1 VVRRPGVYDELIS
14 IGLARELAALERSGF
29 LIQKESVDPAD
40 AHVRLAAFSSR
51 LLQRALREQKGDNAI
66 ANQLEI
72 CRKVLGE
79 LQRLSGEVLEDD
91 DLPQDPPELL
101 LAISEQT
108 PGIDRGGP
116 PKRPALSLSESDLL
130 INATGEPG
138 FGHLL
143 EDEVPSS
150 DRIDLIC
157 AFIRWSGI
165 RILEGPLREFL
176 SAKGTF
182 RVLTTVYTG
191 STEREALDRLIDMG
205 AEIKVSYDTA
215 STRLH
220 AKAWLFHRE
229 SGYSTAYVGS
239 SNLSHS
245 ALVVGQE
252 WNVRLSEA
260 QTPALL
266 SKFRASF
273 DSYWAKPVF
282 ETYRPSVDGVR
293 FDEAIQRGRNSTTF
307 TFVGLDVIPRDHQ
320 VEMLQA
326 LQTERER
333 HGHHRNLLVAATGT
347 GKTIVAALDYRR
359 LCRDGVRPPLLFVAH
374 RKEILEQSLHAFR
387 AVLRDG
393 SFGELYVDGRRPE
406 EGRHVFASI
415 QSLSQRRLEDIAP
428 NYFRIVIVDEFH
440 RSAAPTYRRLLDH
453 LHPEELLGLTATPER
468 TDTLDILR
476 RFEGRLAF
484 ELRLWEALE
493 EGILCPFQYFGI
505 HDDVDLSS
513 VAWARG
519 RYDDS
524 ALENLYTANDYRVR
538 LILEEIRRRILN
550 PSHMRALGF
559 CATVQHAEF
568 MAKRFSEHGLPAL
581 AVTGNTA
588 SDVRDAA
595 RRKLIER
602 EVNVLFSVDLFNEGF
617 DLPEIDTVL
626 FLRPTESAT
635 VFLQQLGRGLRQS
648 EGKDCLTVLD
658 FIGRANRRFR
668 FELRYRALTGASR
681 AQLKDQIAQR
691 FPSLPAGCSIQ
702 LDRVAQDIV
711 LENISQAIGH
721 NWANLTRDLIELKS
735 DVDLATYLNDT
746 EHTLDELY
754 RGERSWSTLRR
765 DAQLPWPAAV
775 EGEREL
781 TKGLSRLLHIDDP
794 SWIRIA
800 RALAHDPGYP
810 GNLGLDEAERRT
822 LEALLLTILGD
833 TCPRSLLSAIEDL
846 RRHQSIL
853 FELRQLLPLLESSAT
868 HLATPVAEQVA
879 PLSSVPLTV
888 HSRYTLDEIQIA
900 VGRSNL
906 ANPPPNLQGGVLWDA
921 GSNSDL
927 FFVTLEKSERHYSPK
942 TLYRDYAVSPD
953 LFRWDSPHMTR
964 EASDSGQRY
973 IHHGE
978 RGSNVLLFVRRRRKD
993 GNRTAAYTFLGAVD
1007 YVEHTGER
1015 PMAVTWRLRRPM
1027 PADFYREAKV
1037 AAG

>member
-1 VVRRPGVYDELIS
+1 MARRPGVYDELIS
-14 IGLARELAALERSGF
+14 IGLARELAALEGSGF

-40 AHVRLAAFSSR
+40 AHVRLSAFSSL
-51 LLQRALREQKGDNAI
+51 LLQRALREQKGDNPL
-66 ANQLEI
+66 ANQLET
-72 CRKVLGE
+72 CRKVLIE
-79 LQRLSGEVLEDD
+79 LQRLSTGVVEDD
-91 DLPQDPPELL
+91 DFPQGPPEIL

-108 PGIDRGGP
+108 SGIGRGGL
-116 PKRPALSLSESDLL
+116 PKRPALSLSEGDLL

-176 SAKGTF
+176 NAKRSF

-191 STEREALDRLIDMG
+191 STEREALDRLVDMG

-215 STRLH
+215 NTRLH

-229 SGYSTAYVGS
+229 SGFSTAYVGS

-252 WNVRLSEA
+252 WNVRLSEV
-260 QTPALL
+260 QTPAVL

-282 ETYRPSVDGVR
+282 ETYRPGVDTVR
-293 FDEAIQRGRNSTTF
+293 FDEAIQRGRSNTTV
-307 TFVGLDVIPRDHQ
+307 TFVQIDVIPKDHQ

-347 GKTIVAALDYRR
+347 GKTYVAALDYRR

-374 RKEILEQSLHAFR
+374 RKEILEQSLHVFR

-415 QSLSQRRLEDIAP
+415 QSLSQRSLEEIAP

-440 RSAAPTYRRLLDH
+440 RAAATTYRRLLDH
-453 LHPEELLGLTATPER
+453 LQPDELLGLTATPER
-468 TDTLDILR
+468 TDTLDIR
-476 RFEGRLAF
+476 GRFEGRLAF

-538 LILEEIRRRILN
+538 LILAEIRRRILN
-550 PSHMRALGF
+550 PSRMRALGF

-581 AVTGNTA
+581 AVTGITA

-648 EGKDCLTVLD
+648 DGKDCLTVLD
-658 FIGRANRRFR
+658 FIGKANHRFR

-681 AQLKDQIAQR
+681 AQLKEQINQR
-691 FPSLPAGCSIQ
+691 FPLLPSGCSIQ

-721 NWANLTRDLIELKS
+721 NWANLTRDLIELKR
-735 DVDLATYLNDT
+735 DVDLATYLEDT

-754 RGERSWSTLRR
+754 RGERSWTTLRR

-781 TKGLSRLLHIDDP
+781 TKGLSRLLHVDDP

-800 RALAHDPGYP
+800 SAVADDSEYP
-810 GNLGLDEAERRT
+810 PRVHLDEADRRT

-833 TCPRSLLSAIEDL
+833 SCPRSLPSAIEAL
-846 RRHQSIL
+846 RQHQSIL
-853 FELRQLLPLLESSAT
+853 LELRQLLPLLESAAT
-868 HLATPVAEQVA
+868 HIAIPIAKQVA
-879 PLSSVPLTV
+879 TLSSVPLTT

-900 VGRSNL
+900 VGRSSL
-906 ANPPPNLQGGVLWDA
+906 ANRPPNLQAGVLWDN

-942 TLYRDYAVSPD
+942 TLYRDYAISPD

-964 EASDSGQRY
+964 EASGTGQRY
-973 IHHGE
+973 IHHRE
-978 RGSNVLLFVRRRRKD
+978 RGSNVLLFVRRLRKD
-993 GNRTAAYTFLGAVD
+993 GNRTTAYTFLGAAE
-1007 YVEHTGER
+1007 YVEHLGER
-1015 PMAVTWRLRRPM
+1015 PMAITWRLSRPM